1 MSEEK
6 PGLLA
11 LSVTEDCNLRCRY
24 CYACGGEK
32 KAAMS
37 WEKAKRA
44 IDVTAECFP
53 SFKIQFTGGEPLLN
67 LDLIEKAVDYLD
79 EIGLQAPCQ
88 VQTNATLISSDV
100 AARLKSL
107 KIGIGVSLDGPPQV
121 NDALRPFSD
130 GRGSTGPAL
139 RGIAALRDEGI
150 RVGSTCVL
158 SGANAPAL
166 AGLIDLLSYLGN
178 VDGIA
183 IDFLRPVGRA
193 SRSTQPDPGAAAR
206 GIDVAISRADQLA
219 AIGGRRIKFREL
231 ERMKRTLE
239 SGKKRSHHCF
249 FDSCR
254 SLGVL
259 ADGRSYACPSLLDL
273 EMMLGRIDDPNFED
287 GLLERMVHARGLVI
301 EPQECRTCR
310 DRYLCAGPCLAHCAG
325 GQDPFIECAA
335 KKVFMRRARES
346 LCRSGNSPNR

>member
-1 MSEEK
+1 MSEEM

-24 CYACGGEK
+24 CYACGGK
-32 KAAMS
+32 KKTAMS

-139 RGIAALRDEGI
+139 RELQLCGMKEFGWAR
-150 RVGSTCVL
+150 
-158 SGANAPAL
+158 PASSP
-166 AGLIDLLSYLGN
+166 GPMPPLLQG
-178 VDGIA
+178 
-183 IDFLRPVGRA
+183 
-193 SRSTQPDPGAAAR
+193 
-206 GIDVAISRADQLA
+206 
-219 AIGGRRIKFREL
+219 
-231 ERMKRTLE
+231 
-239 SGKKRSHHCF
+239 
-249 FDSCR
+249 
-254 SLGVL
+254 
-259 ADGRSYACPSLLDL
+259 
-273 EMMLGRIDDPNFED
+273 
-287 GLLERMVHARGLVI
+287 
-301 EPQECRTCR
+301 
-310 DRYLCAGPCLAHCAG
+310 
-325 GQDPFIECAA
+325 
-335 KKVFMRRARES
+335 
-346 LCRSGNSPNR
+346 